1 VVGFRKLWDRQ
12 GAQARTSARALY
24 ADLATAALKAP
35 LYEQGAARDTF
46 EGRAAMITA
55 NATLVMWRLK
65 RIDTPLARK
74 IAERLNGLVLDGFDA
89 AYRELGVGDSSIA
102 RKVRKL
108 AEIHYGLGKALKE
121 ALNTPQSDRIG
132 AVTDCVKRNAVSQ
145 DSKASLLAA
154 YLLHNAGRFEAVE
167 DDDVLAGKL
176 AWTLPGA
183 D

>member
-1 VVGFRKLWDRQ
+1 MVGFRKLWDRQ

-24 ADLATAALKAP
+24 ADLATAALNAP
-35 LYEQGAARDTF
+35 LYKQGAAQDTF

-55 NATLVMWRLK
+55 NATLVMRRLK

-74 IAERLNGLVLDGFDA
+74 IAERLNALVLDGFDA

-108 AEIHYGLGKALKE
+108 AEIHYGLGKALTE
-121 ALNTPQSDRIG
+121 ALNMPQSDRIG
-132 AVTDCVKRNAVSQ
+132 FVTDCVKRNAVSQ
-145 DSKASLLAA
+145 DGKESLLAA
-154 YLLHNAGRFEAVE
+154 YLLHNAGRFEELE